1 MQNKKELNKDELE
14 MLFNELNEKN
24 KEYELKIKGLNEEI
38 IKEKKENQKL
48 IKNKEELLNELDILN
63 IKINNNKDLNDIK
76 IKKIENEYNYTN
88 NVLNLN
94 SNEYNNKLNKEIQKQ
109 NKIINEIN
117 YLNNEIQK
125 YKNLINNLDSN
136 NENINNKEIIKESYE
151 MEKFISELK

>member
-117 YLNNEIQK
+117 YLNKEIEK

-136 NENINNKEIIKESYE
+136 NENINNKQIIKESYE

>member
-1 MQNKKELNKDELE
+1 

-136 NENINNKEIIKESYE
+136 NENINNKQIIKESYE

>member
-1 MQNKKELNKDELE
+1 

-38 IKEKKENQKL
+38 NKEKKENQKL
-48 IKNKEELLNELDILN
+48 IKNKEELLNELDNLN

-94 SNEYNNKLNKEIQKQ
+94 SNE
-109 NKIINEIN
+109 
-117 YLNNEIQK
+117 
-125 YKNLINNLDSN
+125 
-136 NENINNKEIIKESYE
+136 
-151 MEKFISELK
+151 

>member
-136 NENINNKEIIKESYE
+136 NENINNKQIIKESYE

>member
-117 YLNNEIQK
+117 YLNNEIEK
-125 YKNLINNLDSN
+125 YKNLINNLDSS
-136 NENINNKEIIKESYE
+136 NENINNKQIIKESYE

>member
-1 MQNKKELNKDELE
+1 MQKKKELNKDELE

-117 YLNNEIQK
+117 YLNNEIEK

-136 NENINNKEIIKESYE
+136 NENINNKQIIKESYE

>member
-94 SNEYNNKLNKEIQKQ
+94 SNEYNNKYNKEIQKQ
-109 NKIINEIN
+109 NKIINEIK

>member
-117 YLNNEIQK
+117 YLNNEIEK

-136 NENINNKEIIKESYE
+136 NENINNKQIIKESYE